1 MLVLSSSL
9 LLASAAISPGLGR
22 LESLESL
29 AVQHFGKAN
38 AAPFLHMN
46 RKLQDLGGDEG
57 SGNNGDITEMCDN
70 EQFGTF
76 CAMSDDELASSMS
89 NMAMSANNGAASGV
103 GARFLT
109 AESDAQLCALKSM
122 KSFYCGSL
130 CDTTCKSFLSSGGD
144 GQALT
149 ASSSNDESNV
159 ESNDAPSFMSNESE
173 LNKVCSSS
181 CLMDLLKSMTGMM
194 ESLSKCGGEG
204 LSALSSNDGA
214 ASNPGLPS
222 DPTAEIEQQ
231 LGRICVKNDQNK
243 YCMSEFLAFGKKH
256 DKPPTGKPT
265 CESQVVKDLLG
276 MGCCFGSILAQ
287 SATIAPQ
294 GDQQDMSEIAY
305 WISKCGGST
314 LPCSE
319 GAVKAL
325 SLVSSSVSI
334 SADGLTLAK
343 LEEPAFINA
352 IKKGIATVI
361 KQPASAVLLDK
372 ITIADSRVRGRRLG
386 ASTATVHYSVMAS
399 ATDAAAIQTSI
410 TSVSDSSLTDTLK
423 ADAAF
428 KNIPDLSA
436 QQSKEVSEKKVEAS
450 PAGNGGIAAIPALTA
465 MLMAIA
471 LAGTLI

>member
-1 MLVLSSSL
+1 MFVLSSSL

-22 LESLESL
+22 LESL

-89 NMAMSANNGAASGV
+89 NMAMSANNGAASGA

-231 LGRICVKNDQNK
+231 LGRICVKNDKNK
-243 YCMSEFLAFGKKH
+243 YCMSEFLAFGKKTRQATNREAH
-256 DKPPTGKPT
+256 LRVTSRERPFGYGLLLRIHSRAECDDRTTGRST
-265 CESQVVKDLLG
+265 GHERNC
-276 MGCCFGSILAQ
+276 IL
-287 SATIAPQ
+287 
-294 GDQQDMSEIAY
+294 DFE
-305 WISKCGGST
+305 
-314 LPCSE
+314 
-319 GAVKAL
+319 V
-325 SLVSSSVSI
+325 
-334 SADGLTLAK
+334 
-343 LEEPAFINA
+343 
-352 IKKGIATVI
+352 
-361 KQPASAVLLDK
+361 
-372 ITIADSRVRGRRLG
+372 RRLY
-386 ASTATVHYSVMAS
+386 TPV
-399 ATDAAAIQTSI
+399 
-410 TSVSDSSLTDTLK
+410 L
-423 ADAAF
+423 
-428 KNIPDLSA
+428 
-436 QQSKEVSEKKVEAS
+436 
-450 PAGNGGIAAIPALTA
+450 
-465 MLMAIA
+465 
-471 LAGTLI
+471 